1 MATQKITSQLD
12 ILATSNLINSNSGFI
27 GFGAKSDGLY
37 QKINAGSDLKLATT
51 TDLTS
56 YLPLIG
62 GTMAN
67 TNLVTNL
74 NCQYLNGQNGTTF
87 LQYQTSLTNNYN
99 ANNLGVGVYL
109 NSTGNGTG
117 NSNFPEQYGSFL
129 AFDSSYGKVQFNIS
143 NSNNFTFRNNWGGT
157 WTAWNTIYNNGNLT
171 NTLTSNYIPKWNGST
186 LVNSLINDNGSVI
199 TIDDGDTSR
208 TLILNYNNSGDYSR
222 IQSVHQSV
230 AYTPLCLQTDGGNVL
245 INSTTD
251 NGTDKLQVNGS
262 AFFNS
267 NITATG
273 DVTAFQT
280 SDKRLK
286 KNINKLNN
294 SLEIINKLNPV
305 SYNWNKKAKELNS
318 TKTDDK
324 NFGLIAQELEE
335 ILPELVHN
343 MYNEEKIKGID
354 YIQLIPFLIKSIQE
368 LNEEINKLKN
378 NNK

>member
-1 MATQKITSQLD
+1 MATRKFLDQLD
-12 ILATSNLINSNSGFI
+12 ILTTATLNNSQTGFI
-27 GFGAKSDGLY
+27 SLGAKSDGLY
-37 QKINAGSDLKLATT
+37 QKINSGSDLKLATT
-51 TDLTS
+51 TDLTN
-56 YLPLIG
+56 YLPLAG

-109 NSTGNGTG
+109 NATGNGTG

-267 NITATG
+267 NINATG

-286 KNINKLNN
+286 KNILPIDN
-294 SLEIINKLNPV
+294 SLDIINKLNPV
-305 SYNWNKKAKELNS
+305 SYNWNSKAKELNP

-354 YIQLIPFLIKSIQE
+354 YVQLIPFLIKSIQE
-368 LNEEINKLKN
+368 LTNKINKLE
-378 NNK
+378 NK

>member
-1 MATQKITSQLD
+1 MATRKFLDQLD
-12 ILATSNLINSNSGFI
+12 ILTTATLNNSQTGFI
-27 GFGAKSDGLY
+27 SLGAKSDGLY
-37 QKINAGSDLKLATT
+37 QKINSGSDLKLATT
-51 TDLTS
+51 TDLTN
-56 YLPLIG
+56 YLPLAG

-109 NSTGNGTG
+109 NATGNGTG

-280 SDKRLK
+280 SDKKLK
-286 KNINKLNN
+286 KNIKTIDN

-305 SYNWNKKAKELNS
+305 SYNWNSKAKELNP

-354 YIQLIPFLIKSIQE
+354 YVQLIPFLIKSIQE
-368 LNEEINKLKN
+368 LTNKINKLE
-378 NNK
+378 NK